1 MVFKPVRQ
9 QDEKRKEVSFEH
21 GSSGHLDLNGQ
32 RDEEEPAKEAER
44 EWCEGSW
51 KA

>member
-1 MVFKPVRQ
+1 MLILDYAGKKDR
-9 QDEKRKEVSFEH
+9 
-21 GSSGHLDLNGQ
+21 SSGHLDLNGQ
-32 RDEEEPAKEAER
+32 RDEEEPAKEAEK